1 MLREIKRAG
10 LPLRVFYSARYA
22 AITCARKM
30 AALNKTRTPTPNATI
45 ELTVWPGPTSAS
57 DTRAAQASE
66 RSVRYLNR
74 ALAADAGF
82 ASTEAPPAAW
92 LFAIRT
98 VDLDQARG
106 GFYRPPVTGAFS
118 YLCAGKVRRRIRR
131 LFRARAFNNART
143 ATRNLDLPPA
153 IGVTPISSPALPT
166 AYGDSG
172 QCVAA
177 TRRLF
182 LIRRFA
188 RRHYQ
193 VAKDGWIY
201 SVII

>member
-1 MLREIKRAG
+1 LLREIKRAG

-106 GFYRPPVTGAFS
+106 GCAAELGSTARRSPGPFPIYAQAKCADEYDAYSARAPSTTPAPRPAILTCRPPLA
-118 YLCAGKVRRRIRR
+118 
-131 LFRARAFNNART
+131 
-143 ATRNLDLPPA
+143 
-153 IGVTPISSPALPT
+153 
-166 AYGDSG
+166 
-172 QCVAA
+172 
-177 TRRLF
+177 
-182 LIRRFA
+182 
-188 RRHYQ
+188 
-193 VAKDGWIY
+193 
-201 SVII
+201 